1 MTACRKAAIST
12 AAALLLVT
20 VAPSTVLAQ
29 ASITGVVK
37 DTSGAVLPGVTVE
50 ASSPAL
56 IEKVRSAPTDGN
68 GLYRIEDLRPGT
80 YVVTFRLPGFTTVQR
95 EGIELTGSFAAK
107 VDADLKVGALE
118 ETITVAGE
126 TPVVDTV
133 NAKKQATISNDTIS
147 AIPTARL
154 YHSLATL
161 IPGVSVSG
169 SQDVGGLSGPVTVTF
184 SMRGGPGN
192 EGRLTVDG
200 LSLGASLNGTG
211 VSYTV
216 ADVGNAQEVVFTL
229 AGGLGESEVAGPAM
243 NLVPRQGGNRFSGSF
258 FANGANSSFQ
268 ASNLTP
274 DLVRAGLP
282 VAQQMKKIWD
292 VNGAIG
298 GPILKDKLW
307 FFSAVR
313 YQGNR
318 KTVPGMF
325 NNLNA
330 GNLNAW
336 TFVASPE
343 QASDDGTWK
352 NVNGRVTLQAS
363 ARNKFNFFWDEQRLC
378 TSCMGG
384 GSATTAPEARGNN
397 HAKPRVQQAT
407 WSSPA
412 TSRLLLEA
420 GLGANR
426 IDKYGTQ
433 GNLANFSQMIPVTE
447 LCTAGCPS
455 NGGKANLQYR
465 NIVAGAYVADSDV
478 VNWRASSSFVTG
490 RNTAKAGY
498 IAQFIVNH
506 FPNTVHN
513 DSWLTYSFNNGA
525 PFGFTQFAGPALF
538 NTHLRTDALFVQD
551 QWTAGRLTLS
561 GAVRFDHTKGF
572 FPEQTIGP
580 NPFIA
585 VAKVFPA
592 QDGTSYSD
600 ITPRMGLAY
609 DVFGNGKTSLK
620 VNAGKYLAAAD
631 GSSITG
637 SLTNPLSR
645 ITLNS
650 GLRSWSDV
658 NGNYRVDCDL
668 TSMAAQNLS
677 ATGGDVC
684 GPGTV
689 TFGQT
694 AAVTTT
700 YDPDILHGWGIR
712 SYDWNFGVQIQQQ
725 LLPRVSVDVGYFRR
739 VFGNFFTTD
748 NRAVTPDDFD
758 KVSITAPVDPR
769 LPKGGGYVV
778 SDLYNV
784 KPAKFGQQDNFVTHA
799 SNYGDQS
806 QTWNGV
812 EVNVTARVRGG
823 LSLQGGT
830 STGRTVSDYCEIR
843 ARLPELSI
851 GINGST
857 LGPNNPYCHVEPPFK
872 TQLKGLASYT
882 LPKVDVQVSAALQ
895 SIPGTTLSADYS
907 ANAALGAALGR
918 PATGANNV
926 VKLVNPGDVY
936 GDRIN
941 QLDLRIGKIVRFAG
955 VRSQFSVDV
964 YNAMNSNAIQTYNQA
979 FIQNGA
985 WLTPTLI
992 LPARFAKLTAQIDF

>member
-1 MTACRKAAIST
+1 MKLSCKAVITFAVAI
-12 AAALLLVT
+12 LVA
-20 VAPSTVLAQ
+20 VLAPSPALAQ
-29 ASITGVVK
+29 ASITGAVK
-37 DTSGAVLPGVTVE
+37 DGSGAVLPGVTVE
-50 ASSPAL
+50 ATSPAL
-56 IEKVRSAPTDGN
+56 IEKVRSAVTDGS
-68 GLYRIEDLRPGT
+68 GQYRIEDLRPGT
-80 YVVTFRLPGFTTVQR
+80 YVVTFRLPGFSTVQR
-95 EGIELTGSFAAK
+95 EGIELTGSFAARI
-107 VDADLKVGALE
+107 DAELKVGALE
-118 ETITVAGE
+118 ETITVTGE

-216 ADVGNAQEVVFTL
+216 ADIGNAQEVVFTL

-243 NLVPRQGGNRFSGSF
+243 NVVPRQGGNRFSGSF
-258 FANGANSSFQ
+258 FANGANDSFQ
-268 ASNLTP
+268 GTNLTP
-274 DLVRAGLP
+274 ELVRAGLP

-292 VNGAIG
+292 VNGAVG
-298 GPILKDKLW
+298 GPILKDRLW
-307 FFSAVR
+307 FFSAAR

-325 NNLNA
+325 DNQNV
-330 GNLNAW
+330 GNLTAW
-336 TFVASPE
+336 SYAPSTV

-352 NVNGRVTLQAS
+352 NVNGRVTLQATP
-363 ARNKFNFFWDEQRLC
+363 RNKFNFFWDEQRLC

-397 HAKPRVQQAT
+397 HAKPRVQQLT
-407 WSSPA
+407 WSSPM

-420 GLGANR
+420 GVGANR

-433 GNLANFSQMIPVTE
+433 ANIANFSQMIPVTE
-447 LCTAGCPS
+447 LCTAGCAA
-455 NGGKANLQYR
+455 NGGKANLRYR
-465 NIVAGAYVADSDV
+465 SIVAGAYVADSDV
-478 VNWRASSSFVTG
+478 INWRGSASFVTG
-490 RNTAKAGY
+490 RNSVKAGY
-498 IAQFIVNH
+498 IGQFIVNH
-506 FPNTVHN
+506 FPNAVHN
-513 DSWLTYSFNNGA
+513 DSWLTYSFNNGV
-525 PFGFTQFAGPALF
+525 PFGFTQIAGPALF

-561 GAVRFDHTKGF
+561 GAVRFDHTDGF

-580 NPFIA
+580 NPFIV

-600 ITPRMGLAY
+600 ITPRVGAAY
-609 DVFGNGKTSLK
+609 DLFGNGKTSLK
-620 VNAGKYLAAAD
+620 VSAGKYLAAAD

-637 SLTNPLSR
+637 SLTNPLNR

-650 GLRSWSDV
+650 GLRSWSDI

-677 ATGGDVC
+677 ASGGDVC
-684 GPGTV
+684 GPGST

-700 YDPDILHGWGIR
+700 YDPEILHGWGIR
-712 SYDWNFGVQIQQQ
+712 PYDWNFGVQIQQE

-739 VFGNFFTTD
+739 VFGNFVTTD
-748 NRAVTPDDFD
+748 NRAVTPADFD

-769 LPKGGGYVV
+769 LPNGGGYAVA
-778 SDLYNV
+778 DIYNV
-784 KPAKFGQQDNFVTHA
+784 KPAKFGQQDNFVTR
-799 SNYGDQS
+799 STNYGEETK
-806 QTWNGV
+806 TWNGV

-823 LSLQGGT
+823 LRLQGGT
-830 STGRTVSDYCEIR
+830 STGRTVSDNCELR
-843 ARLPELSI
+843 ATLPELTVT
-851 GINGST
+851 NGVN
-857 LGPNNPYCHVEPPFK
+857 PNNPWCHVEPPFK
-872 TQLKGLASYT
+872 TQLKGLASYVI
-882 LPKVDVQVSAALQ
+882 PKLDVQVSAALQ
-895 SIPGTTLSADYS
+895 SVPGSVLSADYS
-907 ANAALGAALGR
+907 ANALLTAALGR
-918 PATGANNV
+918 PATSANNT
-926 VKLVNPGDVY
+926 VKLVEPGLVY

-955 VRSQFSVDV
+955 LRSQFSVDV
-964 YNAMNSNAIQTYNQA
+964 YNATNSNAIQTYNEA

-992 LPARFAKLTAQIDF
+992 LPARFAKLTAQVDF